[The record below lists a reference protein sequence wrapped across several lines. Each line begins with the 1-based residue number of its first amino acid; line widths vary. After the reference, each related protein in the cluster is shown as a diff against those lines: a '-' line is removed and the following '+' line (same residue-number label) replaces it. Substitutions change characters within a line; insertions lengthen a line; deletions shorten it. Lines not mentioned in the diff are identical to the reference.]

1 MVKASLRMI
10 PRLVA
15 EESLL
20 EAHRIAYGTG
30 SLEKDAAR
38 ATWRQWQDAAGME
51 RRRPPRATTETLAAL
66 GIGVHQ
72 VPVTGQP
79 E

>member
-30 SLEKDAAR
+30 SLEKAAAR
-38 ATWRQWQDAAGME
+38 DTYRQWQAAAGIE
-51 RRRPPRATTETLAAL
+51 RRRPPRATADTLAAL
-66 GIGVHQ
+66 GIGVHR
-72 VPVTGQP
+72 VPVTGQSA
-79 E
+79 